1 MISDGQIK
9 QIVDYISK
17 IIPSAEFIDHG
28 FDGVV
33 FQYDEHILKVFPDEE
48 KANAEIIGFQEIARL
63 APSLALN
70 VHSYGY
76 LGQFYALI
84 RDDIW
89 NADGFAEEIDARGF
103 TRLIEKKSEEVAR
116 KILMGEDV
124 FTLVQ
129 TECDKF
135 RADNDI
141 SEENGLFTN
150 DLFMLAVNMHL
161 NGTPLND
168 ISLDNIGISSQD
180 GELKIRDMSR
190 FETYEKVDFSKP
202 LSLLT
207 LKPETLCAITP

>member
-1 MISDGQIK
+1 MISEEQIE

-17 IIPSAEFIDHG
+17 TIPSAELIDYG
-28 FDGVV
+28 FDGAV
-33 FQYDEHILKVFPDEE
+33 FQYDEHVLKVFPEEE
-48 KANAEIIGFQEIARL
+48 KANSEVVGFQEIARL

-70 VHSYGY
+70 VYSYGR
-76 LGQFYALI
+76 LGPFYALI

-89 NADGFAEEIDARGF
+89 NADNFAEEIDARKF
-103 TRLIEKKSEEVAR
+103 TRLMEKKSEEVAG
-116 KILMGEDV
+116 KVLSGEDPL
-124 FTLVQ
+124 TLVQ
-129 TECDKF
+129 AECDKF
-135 RADNDI
+135 RVENNI
-141 SEENGLFTN
+141 SEENELFTN

-190 FETYEKVDFSKP
+190 FETYEKLDFSKP